1 MRAEREEGSN
11 EMKVSMKVPIT
22 LAMVLT
28 VAGVAAAQDIP
39 IDVERSTITIHVGKS
54 GLLSAAGHEHWVN
67 APIARGFIR
76 ESEPHV
82 EFTVN
87 TRAMTVKTDP
97 KVDAKTHEQIQQDMQ
112 DTTLESGKFPRISFE
127 SKRVERTGA
136 GWKVE
141 GTLTLHGVSKT
152 ITLNVTKDG
161 ATYISRTTLKQTD
174 FGIKPATAGG
184 GMVKVKDQVE
194 LEFRIVPQGS

>member
-1 MRAEREEGSN
+1 
-11 EMKVSMKVPIT
+11 MKSELK
-22 LAMVLT
+22 LAMV
-28 VAGVAAAQDIP
+28 VALAGLAAAQDVP
-39 IDVERSTITIHVGKS
+39 IDIERSTITIHVGKT

-87 TRAMTVKTDP
+87 TRAMTVKPDP
-97 KVDAKTHEQIQQDMQ
+97 KVDAKTQEQIQSDMQ
-112 DTTLESGKFPRISFE
+112 DMTLESGKFPRISFV
-127 SKRVERTGA
+127 SQSVERA
-136 GWKVE
+136 SDGWKVQ
-141 GTLTLHGVSKT
+141 GMLTLHGVSKT

-161 ATYISRTTLKQTD
+161 AAYVSRTTLKQTD
-174 FGIKPATAGG
+174 FGIKPVTAGG

-194 LEFRIVPQGS
+194 LEFHIVPQGS